1 MEIELLELLLLSS
14 MPSIITIKGKVVVNE
29 YILELIKNQILLDS
43 RKGCYSILTVFNLV
57 FEGIH
62 VNNLYFARITLFR
75 VHLVTIIMHVAFSSF
90 LYSIVS
96 PLISNF
102 VVEFSE
108 VLNNEE
114 IYISSNGDTYKNLL
128 MRIVFS
134 Q

>member
-134 Q
+134 H

>member
-14 MPSIITIKGKVVVNE
+14 IPSIITIKGKVVVNE

-90 LYSIVS
+90 LFSIVS

>member
-14 MPSIITIKGKVVVNE
+14 MPSIITIEGKVVVNE

-90 LYSIVS
+90 LFSIVS
-96 PLISNF
+96 PLISSF